1 MQQNFCIQQSLALDG
16 TVHVSG
22 AKNAVLVAIA
32 SLLLV
37 KGKSVL
43 YNVPHLQDIWA
54 FKELLEYLGAVV
66 EFDPEAHIFTVD
78 ATNIDFIGIPSQ
90 MMKKTRAS
98 ILILGP
104 LLARLKKVQLSFP
117 GGDAIGARPI
127 DFHLQNFE
135 KMGAIVS
142 VEGDVITVQAEQLHP
157 GKFVLDY
164 PSVGATEN
172 ILMAAVCV
180 PGTSTIVNAALE
192 PEVLDLIKALRSMGA
207 FIDVQ
212 PARIIIQGGTVLRPV
227 HHTVMYDR
235 LEVGTYLLAA
245 AITGGS
251 VYIPN
256 ADACIK
262 EIFLSKLQDMGHK
275 IGIKNGIYLKAT
287 QTPKA
292 VSVRTEPY
300 PGFPTDLQPFMMV
313 AQMLASGSSV
323 VHETVYENRFLHVP
337 ELIKMGAQVEI
348 KGNKAF
354 ITGVQN
360 LQGMHVQ
367 GDDIR
372 AVTALVLAGLVA
384 QGQTVVSG
392 ISHLRRGYE
401 QFEEKMRSIGAQIN
415 LQTESIS
422 EITQLETT

>member
-1 MQQNFCIQQSLALDG
+1 
-16 TVHVSG
+16 
-22 AKNAVLVAIA
+22 
-32 SLLLV
+32 
-37 KGKSVL
+37 
-43 YNVPHLQDIWA
+43 
-54 FKELLEYLGAVV
+54 
-66 EFDPEAHIFTVD
+66 
-78 ATNIDFIGIPSQ
+78 
-90 MMKKTRAS
+90 
-98 ILILGP
+98 
-104 LLARLKKVQLSFP
+104 
-117 GGDAIGARPI
+117 
-127 DFHLQNFE
+127 
-135 KMGAIVS
+135 
-142 VEGDVITVQAEQLHP
+142 
-157 GKFVLDY
+157 
-164 PSVGATEN
+164 
-172 ILMAAVCV
+172 
-180 PGTSTIVNAALE
+180 
-192 PEVLDLIKALRSMGA
+192 
-207 FIDVQ
+207 
-212 PARIIIQGGTVLRPV
+212 
-227 HHTVMYDR
+227 MYDR

-354 ITGVQN
+354 IAGVQN

>member
-1 MQQNFCIQQSLALDG
+1 MQQSFCIQQSLALDG

-43 YNVPHLQDIWA
+43 YNVPNLQDIWA

-66 EFDPEAHIFTVD
+66 EFDPQAHIFTVD
-78 ATNIDFIGIPSQ
+78 ATNIDFISIPSQ

-135 KMGAIVS
+135 KMGATVS
-142 VEGDVITVQAEQLHP
+142 IEGDVITVQAEQLHP

-172 ILMAAVCV
+172 IMMAALCAQ
-180 PGTSTIVNAALE
+180 GTSTIVNAALE
-192 PEVLDLIKALRSMGA
+192 PEVLDLIKALRGMGA
-207 FIDVQ
+207 SIDVL
-212 PARIIIQGGTVLRPV
+212 PARIVIQGGHVLRPV

-275 IGIKNGIYLKAT
+275 VGIKNGIYLKAT
-287 QTPKA
+287 HTPKA

-323 VHETVYENRFLHVP
+323 IHETVYENRFLHVP

-354 ITGVQN
+354 VSGVSAF
-360 LQGMHVQ
+360 QGTHVQ

-384 QGQTVVSG
+384 QGQTIVSG

-401 QFEEKMRSIGAQIN
+401 QFEEKMRSIGAHIN
-415 LQTESIS
+415 IQSEVVS